1 MVPEFQSGADCV
13 DVSPVEPE
21 SLEEYVKTMQIDQE
35 VIDLTGQSEIN
46 ENMLDANAIAP
57 ERADLWLGPDEED
70 PDCQIIDDT
79 RPEKPRPTPPLENDS
94 EGEDE
99 PMAQPPK
106 MEALLTSPI
115 TLRQL

>member
-1 MVPEFQSGADCV
+1 
-13 DVSPVEPE
+13 
-21 SLEEYVKTMQIDQE
+21 MQIDQE
-35 VIDLTGQSEIN
+35 IVDLTEQSEIN

-79 RPEKPRPTPPLENDS
+79 RPEKPRPTPPLEN
-94 EGEDE
+94 EEEDE